1 MSRLGGSRNGVVLR
15 RGAAPVEAPV
25 PAAHPG
31 KVLVHRLHACLPTF
45 LGAAGVEL
53 GRMAWVGRL
62 RHRYPRPLTKALA
75 YVRDEGVAQTWAK
88 TRARVALER
97 GSAARGAFSAVGVVV
112 ETPAGGP
119 PVGTPTLCWSWQGPL
134 DADFHLVA
142 PEQCLPV
149 PEPAPVYA
157 LAPILGWILSVLR
170 RVDGGIAAWRLAGL
184 EPPLATP
191 LAALL
196 GEPARTGRRVVIQS
210 GADLTSKADEL
221 AIRLTGDRAVVPLIE
236 RTSTGWICR
245 LPDPEHYLLDP
256 YYPGPPESP
265 EPFGRAA
272 VEEAVAALARG
283 AARAVHSTAVIGVA
297 RPVPPPGARTIA
309 IRRARRE
316 RPGALR
322 VSCLGAGNF
331 VRAVLLHQLR
341 RHTRIALRG
350 VMDVRPEV
358 AALQAQ
364 AMGAAFCT
372 TDPAAVIEDPE
383 TDLVLVASDHA
394 SHADYAI
401 ALLRA
406 GKAVHLEKP
415 PAVEWAQLA
424 RLIDCVAALER
435 PRLWL
440 GYNRPHA
447 PAAHDLAAR
456 LEPVAGPTAVTCVV
470 SGYRLPRAHWYHWP
484 GEGTRIA
491 GNLVHWIEL
500 GYRLVDRARPLW
512 VNVATPE
519 PADLAWDALV
529 LSVGFEGGSLLTIA
543 FSSAG
548 DETHGIREVVDVKR
562 ARVAAEIDDFR
573 TLRFWRDGHAE
584 RLRYSRDKGHAALM
598 AALARNVQRG
608 QDGRAL
614 CRDLARTG
622 AIQLAAQ
629 AALGECGGRRSVEPL
644 LHQAGH

>member
-1 MSRLGGSRNGVVLR
+1 MSRPDGSPNVVVLR
-15 RGAAPVEAPV
+15 LGAAPVEAPA
-25 PAAHPG
+25 PAPHPG
-31 KVLVHRLHACLPTF
+31 KVLVHRVHAYLPTF
-45 LGAAGVEL
+45 LCAASVEL

-62 RHRYPRPLTKALA
+62 RRRYPRALTKALA
-75 YVRDEGVAQTWAK
+75 YVRDEGALQTWAK
-88 TRARVALER
+88 IRARVALER

-112 ETPAGGP
+112 EAPPGAPPA
-119 PVGTPTLCWSWQGPL
+119 GTPTLCWSWQGPL

-149 PEPAPVYA
+149 PEPAPIYA
-157 LAPILGWILSVLR
+157 LAPILGWLVSVLR
-170 RVDGGIAAWRLAGL
+170 RVDGGIAAWHLAGL
-184 EPPLATP
+184 EPAFASP

-196 GEPARTGRRVVIQS
+196 GEPVRTGRRVLIRGGTDV
-210 GADLTSKADEL
+210 APEPDEL
-221 AIRLTGDRAVVPLIE
+221 AIHLTGERAVAPLVDE
-236 RTSTGWICR
+236 TSAGWICR

-256 YYPGPPESP
+256 YYPGPPEAP

-272 VEEAVAALARG
+272 VEEAVAALAQLADRG
-283 AARAVHSTAVIGVA
+283 PPSPVMRG
-297 RPVPPPGARTIA
+297 PVPPARARTIVLQ
-309 IRRARRE
+309 RARRD

-341 RHTRIALRG
+341 RRTRIAVRG
-350 VMDVRPEV
+350 VMDLRPEV
-358 AALQAQ
+358 AAMQAQ
-364 AMGAAFCT
+364 ALGAAFCT

-424 RLIDCVAALER
+424 RLIDCVAAFDR

-440 GYNRPHA
+440 GYNRPYA
-447 PAAHDLAAR
+447 RAMHDLAAR
-456 LEPVAGPTAVTCVV
+456 LEPVPGPTFVTCVV
-470 SGYRLPRAHWYHWP
+470 SGYRLSRGHWYHWP
-484 GEGTRIA
+484 GQGTRIA

-500 GYRLVDRARPLW
+500 GYRLVGQARPRW
-512 VNVATPE
+512 VNVVVPE
-519 PADLAWDALV
+519 PAAPARDAVV
-529 LSVGFEGGSLLTIA
+529 LSAGFEGGSLLTIA

-548 DETHGIREVVDVKR
+548 DETYGIREALDVKR
-562 ARVAAEIDDFR
+562 GSLAAEIDDFR
-573 TLRFWRDGHAE
+573 TLRVRQDG
-584 RLRYSRDKGHAALM
+584 RLETRRYRTDKGHAALM
-598 AALARNVQRG
+598 ARLARDLRCG

-614 CRDLARTG
+614 CQDLARAG

-629 AALGECGGRRSVEPL
+629 AALGEGGGTRSVDTL
-644 LHQAGH
+644 LHPAGR